1 METVIPIALIVII
14 GAGLLALI
22 LPFKMIRDIR
32 RSVAGECYENCMR
45 AFHWES
51 EEAPAC
57 IRDCRLQEA

>member
-1 METVIPIALIVII
+1 METVILIAVIV

-22 LPFKMIRDIR
+22 APFKMIRDIQ

-51 EEAPAC
+51 REAPAC
-57 IRDCRLQEA
+57 ILDCRLQKA